1 VGAKERQA
9 EFLAKAK
16 EAEEQAA
23 KSLDERSREG
33 WLRIAYGYR
42 DLARANGYRE

>member
-1 VGAKERQA
+1 MDRKSKRL
-9 EFLAKAK
+9 LAKAE

-23 KSLDERSREG
+23 KAPDERSREG

-42 DLARANGYRE
+42 DLASANGYQG